1 MRMYGSSFSKHHA
14 HCMKATTK
22 YTQLI
27 INGDRAAKLDY
38 LFVFFSAVIIKESL
52 QKIDLIRILTVE
64 LELACN
70 RG

>member
-1 MRMYGSSFSKHHA
+1 
-14 HCMKATTK
+14 MKATTK

-27 INGDRAAKLDY
+27 INADRAAKLDY